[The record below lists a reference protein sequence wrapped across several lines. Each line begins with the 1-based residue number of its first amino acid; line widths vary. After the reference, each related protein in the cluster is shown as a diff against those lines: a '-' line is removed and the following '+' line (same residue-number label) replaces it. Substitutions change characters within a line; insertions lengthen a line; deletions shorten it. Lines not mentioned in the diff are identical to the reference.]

1 MICTHST
8 TPNSNIPLNTLDR
21 RCIVAARFD
30 CVFIQCVVGREETIA
45 TIIGAE
51 ITVLLVQDGAER
63 IIRYC
68 QPALPEPMKF

>member
-1 MICTHST
+1 
-8 TPNSNIPLNTLDR
+8 
-21 RCIVAARFD
+21 
-30 CVFIQCVVGREETIA
+30 VFIQCVVGREETIA